1 VARRLHEMPVYD
13 FKCVDCKKRF
23 SMTLSVADRSKNR
36 IKCPK
41 CSSKKVEQQYE
52 SVYAVT
58 SKKS

>member
-1 VARRLHEMPVYD
+1 MPVYD

-23 SMTLSVADRSKNR
+23 SMTLSVADRSKDR

-52 SVYAVT
+52 AVYAVT